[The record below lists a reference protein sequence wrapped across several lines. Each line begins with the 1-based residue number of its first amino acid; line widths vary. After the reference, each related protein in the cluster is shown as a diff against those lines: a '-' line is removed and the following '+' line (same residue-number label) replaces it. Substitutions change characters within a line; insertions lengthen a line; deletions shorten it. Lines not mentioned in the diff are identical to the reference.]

1 MKIQWKTQWKIQW
14 KQFNTMKTLDLEK
27 KIDFTFLGKTLR
39 TNNIRIQ
46 YELWDLGDRLRRS
59 KFSNQYFV
67 LDASVLTF
75 AKIGQN
81 LYLFPKKKYK
91 IDSPNNNNCS
101 INWTTIRKSDHENDN
116 IDNNCT
122 DNCNQNANSDES
134 NNNDNDDDTIKWW

>member
-1 MKIQWKTQWKIQW
+1 MKNTMK
-14 KQFNTMKTLDLEK
+14 NTMKTIQYNENTGSRK

-101 INWTTIRKSDHENDN
+101 IN
-116 IDNNCT
+116 
-122 DNCNQNANSDES
+122 
-134 NNNDNDDDTIKWW
+134 